1 MMRAVYT
8 TSRLFVN
15 ENTFDIIYL
24 YLLESEDKGYELV
37 FSFQNEEKRKLI
49 SDKKV
54 FDKKTRN
61 KVVKSI
67 TVNDVKDVVFVDLLE
82 GEIKDLLEKLKGNY

>member
-24 YLLESEDKGYELV
+24 FLLESEDKGYELV
-37 FSFQNEEKRKLI
+37 FNFQNKEKRKLI
-49 SDKKV
+49 SDKKI

-67 TVNDVKDVVFVDLLE
+67 TVNDVKEVVFVDLLE